1 MKIKIF
7 FLQVIYFSL
16 RLCLKFIFQTRY
28 NVGTERVFYIQS
40 NIEII
45 LEILLLTG
53 LSFGMCRY
61 ILKSNKMIYTSLW
74 ICLSLVFLF
83 EVSKYI
89 DYLLGFLPHWGCS
102 NTYKHHSYSISN
114 SCVCDHPIFIMC
126 NVPQFSYS
134 ELRQKNLKFAL

>member
-89 DYLLGFLPHWGCS
+89 DYLLGFLPHYGDVPILI
-102 NTYKHHSYSISN
+102 SITLTLLVTVVYVTILYLL
-114 SCVCDHPIFIMC
+114 CVMSPNFRTA
-126 NVPQFSYS
+126 S
-134 ELRQKNLKFAL
+134 